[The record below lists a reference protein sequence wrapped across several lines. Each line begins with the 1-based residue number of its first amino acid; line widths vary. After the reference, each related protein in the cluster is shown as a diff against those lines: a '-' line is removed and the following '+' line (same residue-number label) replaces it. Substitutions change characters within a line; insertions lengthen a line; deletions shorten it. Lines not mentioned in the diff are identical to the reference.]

1 MPHLTVAANQTAF
14 TKLFDAIRDDFSFE
28 KSDSASLGPLTAS
41 YHIKFHLA
49 NGSVDLRGDNTVQI
63 SELDIKWDILD
74 LTLAFDIPEQCFGG
88 FCLIPIPFDGC
99 ALEFPEICLFT
110 DNPDLTVTLPL
121 GGITSEVSITGSLS
135 PKYHV
140 NPDRPAGMND
150 WDAQD
155 AVPPL
160 YNTWQI
166 FLVPEFVDVD
176 PIDVADTVG
185 DLLQAAV
192 DTLVDDLLGDLP
204 DIIKDIIKT
213 ALGGAIDILRL
224 ILDIPDDI
232 QEFIEN
238 LLNVSLG
245 LVNIIAQVIIDY
257 LAADNPLTEIED
269 PYPILDATAN
279 PNDAPPGPASL
290 VPVKIPIRDL
300 TVSNNDVE
308 MVIQANV
315 G

>member
-1 MPHLTVAANQTAF
+1 MAHLTVAANQTAF
-14 TKLFDAIRDDFSFE
+14 TKLFEAIRDDFSFE
-28 KSDSASLGPLTAS
+28 DSDSAALGPLLTAS

-49 NGSVDLRGDNTVQI
+49 NGSVDLRADNTVQVK
-63 SELDIKWDILD
+63 ELDIKWDILD
-74 LTLAFDIPEQCFGG
+74 LSLAFDIPEQCFGG
-88 FCLIPIPFDGC
+88 FCIIPIPFDGC
-99 ALEFPEICLFT
+99 ALEFPHICLFS
-110 DNPDLTVTLPL
+110 DNPDLKVTLPL
-121 GGITSEVSITGSLS
+121 GGITSEVSITGSLA

-185 DLLQAAV
+185 DLLDAAV
-192 DTLVDDLLGDLP
+192 DALVDDLLGDLP
-204 DIIKDIIKT
+204 GVIKDFIKA
-213 ALGGAIDILRL
+213 ALGGAIDILRTV
-224 ILDIPDDI
+224 LDIPDDI
-232 QEFIEN
+232 GEFIEN
-238 LLNVSLG
+238 ILNVSLG
-245 LVNIIAQVIIDY
+245 LVNIIAQVLLDHF
-257 LAADNPLTEIED
+257 AGESPLTEIED

-279 PNDAPPGPASL
+279 PNGAPPASL
-290 VPVKIPIRDL
+290 VPVKIPIREL
-300 TVSNNDVE
+300 TVSNNNVE
-308 MVIQANV
+308 MVITANV

>member
-1 MPHLTVAANQTAF
+1 MPHLTLAANEKAF
-14 TKLFDAIRDDFSFE
+14 RKLFDAIRDNFVFE

-49 NGSVDLRGDNTVQI
+49 NGSVDLRGDNTIKI

-88 FCLIPIPFDGC
+88 FCIIPIPFDGC
-99 ALEFPEICLFT
+99 ALEFPEICLFSA
-110 DNPDLTVTLPL
+110 NPDLTVTLPL
-121 GGITSEVSITGSLS
+121 GGITSEVSATGTLFT
-135 PKYHV
+135 KYFV

-155 AVPPL
+155 ADPAL
-160 YNTWQI
+160 YNKWQV
-166 FLVPEFVDVD
+166 LLDLESVDVD

-185 DLLQAAV
+185 DLLEAAV
-192 DTLVDDLLGDLP
+192 NALVDDLLGGLP
-204 DIIKDIIKT
+204 DFIKDFIK
-213 ALGGAIDILRL
+213 AVLGGAIDILRL

-232 QEFIEN
+232 QEFIED
-238 LLNVSLG
+238 LLNTSLG
-245 LVNIIAQVIIDY
+245 LLNIVAQVLFD
-257 LAADNPLTEIED
+257 LFGSDSPLFEIED
-269 PYPILDATAN
+269 PYPILDKAAN
-279 PNDAPPGPASL
+279 PNDPPPPSL

-300 TVSNNDVE
+300 TVFNNDVE
-308 MVIQANV
+308 MVVQANV